1 MRCYRESVMVEADTY
16 TVVCEWICEEQGEK
30 RYAKVPFAVI
40 PALMERVLML
50 LLRTSFEL

>member
-1 MRCYRESVMVEADTY
+1 MVEADTY